1 MSVAYLRPTMV
12 ADPRSGGALVRE
24 DWANPQRIP
33 AEGAFVLSADTD
45 STSDGRSETT
55 SQTWTL
61 YVPDGVAEPAPSD
74 RVEFDG
80 IVFVQD
86 GRAVR
91 ERNPFTGWAPY
102 AQVRLVRTGA

>member
-1 MSVAYLRPTMV
+1 MSVVYLRPTMV

-24 DWANPQRIP
+24 DWSDPQRIP

-45 STSDGRSETT
+45 STSDGSNETT
-55 SQTWTL
+55 SQSWTL
-61 YVPDGVAEPAPSD
+61 YVPVGVAEPDSSD
-74 RVEFDG
+74 RVDFDG
-80 IVFVQD
+80 AVFVQD

-102 AQVRLVRTGA
+102 AQVRLIRTGA

>member
-1 MSVAYLRPTMV
+1 MSVTYLRPTMV
-12 ADPRSGGALVRE
+12 GDPRAGGALVRE
-24 DWANPQRIP
+24 DWSNPARVP
-33 AEGAFVLSADTD
+33 AAGAFVLSADTD
-45 STSDGRSETT
+45 STSDGSNETT
-55 SQTWTL
+55 SQSWTL
-61 YVPDGVAEPAPSD
+61 YVPDGADEPQPTD

-80 IVFVQD
+80 HVFVQD